1 MHELASALARRG
13 NRVTIIA
20 GASRWSIAREDGVRI
35 IRVQRSARNGAFG
48 AERRFGA
55 EVVPLLAAGRFDVVH
70 ALGARDA
77 FGALSARRVARHRTV
92 YTCLGLPAFDYH
104 DRPDADAHRRVA
116 AEIDVYGCLSLYAMS
131 CLQRDFERCGVLT
144 PGGVRLDRFTPAG
157 RSDAPTLLY
166 SGALDEPRK
175 GVAVLLQALAIIAKS
190 EPGVRL
196 WLTGSGDPSVVL
208 AAAPPAARE
217 RTEYLGVGGIEE
229 LPHRYAS
236 AWATVL
242 PSINEAFG
250 LVLVES
256 LAAGTPIVASDHGSL
271 PELVE
276 PGIGFLARPDDP
288 DALAQACREV
298 LELARE
304 PSVEDRC
311 REAARRHDWD
321 SSVAPAVEAFYLG
334 ADRDDSG

>member
-1 MHELASALARRG
+1 MG
-13 NRVTIIA
+13 
-20 GASRWSIAREDGVRI
+20 REDGVRI
-35 IRVQRSARNGAFG
+35 LRVQRSARNGTFG
-48 AERRFGA
+48 AERRFGV
-55 EVVPLLAAGRFDVVH
+55 EVVPLLVAGRFDVVH

-92 YTCLGLPAFDYH
+92 YTCLGVPAADYH
-104 DRPDADAHRRVA
+104 GRPDADAHRRVA
-116 AEIDVYGCLSLYAMS
+116 VEIDVYGCLSRYAKAS
-131 CLQRDFERCGVLT
+131 LQHDFERCGVLT
-144 PGGVRLDRFTPAG
+144 PGGVRLGRFSPAS

-175 GVAVLLQALAIIAKS
+175 GVPVLLEALAIIAKS

-196 WLTGSGDPSVVL
+196 WLTGSGDPSGAL
-208 AAAPPAARE
+208 ASAPPAARE
-217 RTEYLGVGGIEE
+217 RTEYLGVGSLED
-229 LPHRYAS
+229 LPYRYAS

-256 LAAGTPIVASDHGSL
+256 LAAGTPIVASNHGSL

-276 PGIGFLARPDDP
+276 PGIGFLAQPDDP
-288 DALAQACREV
+288 DALAQACCAA

-304 PSVEDRC
+304 PSIEERC
-311 REAARRHDWD
+311 REVARRHDWD
-321 SSVAPAVEAFYLG
+321 AAVAPAIEALYLG
-334 ADRDDSG
+334 AGRDATG